1 MVAATAAGV
10 HGGGAKGVVIHADG
24 VGCVTDRAWGAA
36 DPEQNG
42 MSGGGR
48 RLASGAA
55 KPGVKSRLGGR
66 VEVAGAGARSREKT
80 RGGKGQMQGRPAKRR
95 ASFLV
100 TSFFSGVEI
109 VMKWAGG
116 KIKTELLALGRPIWA
131 LALDRC

>member
-10 HGGGAKGVVIHADG
+10 HGGGVKGVVIHGDG

-55 KPGVKSRLGGR
+55 KLGVKSRLGGR
-66 VEVAGAGARSREKT
+66 VEVAGQGRGHARRRAGA
-80 RGGKGQMQGRPAKRR
+80 KGRCKDGQQND
-95 ASFLV
+95 V
-100 TSFFSGVEI
+100 QVFS
-109 VMKWAGG
+109 
-116 KIKTELLALGRPIWA
+116 
-131 LALDRC
+131 

>member
-66 VEVAGAGARSREKT
+66 VEVAGGRGAVTREDARGQRADARTASKTTYKFSRNFILFRSRDSHEV
-80 RGGKGQMQGRPAKRR
+80 GWW
-95 ASFLV
+95 
-100 TSFFSGVEI
+100 EN
-109 VMKWAGG
+109 
-116 KIKTELLALGRPIWA
+116 
-131 LALDRC
+131 